1 MKADAE
7 RPRTKVLIIAGPTGA
22 GKSETAVKVAEKIGG
37 EIINADSIQVYR
49 HFDIGSAKASMELQ
63 KRVPHH
69 LIDIHEPDE
78 NFTMWDFKEA
88 AQKLFTEISL
98 RGNVPILC
106 GGAGLYIK
114 AAIENLDGGPMPDP
128 ELREELR
135 GAMESEGLASMHERL
150 VKIDPD
156 VAAKTHPKDRH
167 RILRALE
174 SALLPKREPE
184 PPALTHKTPAYENI
198 YFVLCGP
205 REKLYEKINARVEK
219 MLEAGWV
226 EETKSILAKGFDGGL
241 KPFQSLG
248 YRQIVQ
254 HLGVAGGELGADELA
269 ETIKKET
276 RNYAKRQITWFGS
289 IKGSIW
295 LDSVSSIDGS
305 QEAAAFIAKYFRN
318 M

>member
-7 RPRTKVLIIAGPTGA
+7 SPGAKLLVIAGPTGA
-22 GKSETAVKVAEKIGG
+22 GKSEAAVKVAEKIGG

-49 HFDIGSAKASMELQ
+49 HFNIGSAKVSRELQ
-63 KRVPHH
+63 KRAPHH
-69 LIDIHEPDE
+69 LIDICEPDE

-88 AQKLFTEISL
+88 AQKLFTEISS

-114 AAIENLDGGPMPDP
+114 AAIENLDGGPTPDP

-135 GAMESEGLASMHERL
+135 GEMESEGPASMHERL

-156 VAAKTHPKDRH
+156 AAAKTHPNDRR

-174 SALLPKREPE
+174 TALLPKKETESP
-184 PPALTHKTPAYENI
+184 PPAYRNI
-198 YFVLCGP
+198 FFVLCGP

-219 MLEAGWV
+219 MLKAGWV
-226 EETKSILAKGFDGGL
+226 EETKSILDKGFDDGL

-248 YRQIVQ
+248 YRQIAL
-254 HLGVAGGELGADELA
+254 HLGGELGADELA

-289 IKGSIW
+289 VKGSVW
-295 LDSVSSIDGS
+295 LDSVSSAEGT
-305 QEAAAFIAKYFRN
+305 QEAAAFIARYFRN
-318 M
+318 T